1 MIPVWVQA
9 LFAKDRRRHKRF
21 PAAQAGLI
29 RIEGTVLRGRIEDVS
44 RGGFLFRPTMAVP
57 LLGSPSLTLTVN
69 GLTLAAIIQRRSP
82 AGLHCRFQAPLSDNE
97 VALLQAGAETEAAK
111 APAATAPVAPQPT
124 PRPAAPR
131 PADKRPVTPKT
142 DIAI

>member
-1 MIPVWVQA
+1 MIPVWMQA

-44 RGGFLFRPTMAVP
+44 RGGFLFRPTMAMP
-57 LLGSPSLTLTVN
+57 LLGSASLTLTVN
-69 GLTLAAIIQRRSP
+69 GLTLAACIQRRSQ
-82 AGLHCRFQAPLSDNE
+82 AGLHCRFLSQLSEDE
-97 VALLQAGAETEAAK
+97 VSRLQAGAESEAAK
-111 APAATAPVAPQPT
+111 APAAAPPPSPDAVRPAS
-124 PRPAAPR
+124 PRPAE
-131 PADKRPVTPKT
+131 KRPVTPKT